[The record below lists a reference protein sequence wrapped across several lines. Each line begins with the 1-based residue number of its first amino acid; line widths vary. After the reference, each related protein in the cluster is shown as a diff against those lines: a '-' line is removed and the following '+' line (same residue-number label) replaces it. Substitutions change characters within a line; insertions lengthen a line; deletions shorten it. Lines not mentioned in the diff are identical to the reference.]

1 MYAVLYQGSAF
12 LAYLYRELYKISTW
26 RQCNFV
32 IVRHFCNKILD
43 QFVGICMH
51 NLIECF
57 KLTNMCALIVS
68 SIMVTLRKILQ
79 LDGQLLIECR

>member
-1 MYAVLYQGSAF
+1 MQCYIRAVHFLHIYTGSCIKS
-12 LAYLYRELYKISTW
+12 LSW